1 MKKLLLT
8 ILLTLFSVSVCYSAE
23 SILRKVLESDPDK
36 AWNIDGKF
44 IKPECLDNNLREWMS
59 SDNYQ
64 EYYTSYLGKET
75 EDSFEDKEFRRFVN
89 SIGLYFGKEVPL
101 NHSIDPGW
109 DGVPEISLTLD
120 LKDCLISDPEILI
133 QTNNDEDDSENYISY
148 EILKNYD
155 LNQAKILAP
164 NLSEKFISIKE
175 IRTKFDSNASMGVTY
190 SFVTYGILKK
200 NGKVLMIPLSNN
212 SR

>member
-1 MKKLLLT
+1 MKKLLAIIVLG
-8 ILLTLFSVSVCYSAE
+8 LLFSGSANAE
-23 SILRKVLESDPDK
+23 IKRKVLESDINN

-59 SDNYQ
+59 SDNYE

-175 IRTKFDSNASMGVTY
+175 IRTKFDGNYSMGVTY

>member
-44 IKPECLDNNLREWMS
+44 IKPECFENNLMEWMS

-64 EYYTSYLGKET
+64 EYYTKYLGKET
-75 EDSFEDKEFRRFVN
+75 EDTFEDKEFRKFVN

-101 NHSIDPGW
+101 NDLLNTSW
-109 DGVPEISLTLD
+109 DTKISLTLD
-120 LKDCLISDPEILI
+120 LKDCLILNPEIFVQL
-133 QTNNDEDDSENYISY
+133 NEDDTEKYISY
-148 EILKNYD
+148 KILKNYD

-164 NLSEKFISIKE
+164 NLNEKFVSIKE
-175 IRTKFDSNASMGVTY
+175 IRTKFDSNSSMGVTY
-190 SFVTYGILKK
+190 SFVTYGVINKD
-200 NGKVLMIPLSNN
+200 GKFLMIPLEQ
-212 SR
+212 

>member
-44 IKPECLDNNLREWMS
+44 IKPECFENNLMEWMS

-64 EYYTSYLGKET
+64 EYYTKYLGKET
-75 EDSFEDKEFRRFVN
+75 EDTFEDKEFRKFVN
-89 SIGLYFGKEVPL
+89 SIGLYFGKDVPL
-101 NHSIDPGW
+101 NDLHNTSW
-109 DGVPEISLTLD
+109 DTKISLTLD
-120 LKDCLISDPEILI
+120 LKDCLILNPEIFVQL
-133 QTNNDEDDSENYISY
+133 NEDDTEKYISY

-164 NLSEKFISIKE
+164 NLNEKFVSIKE
-175 IRTKFDSNASMGVTY
+175 IRTKFDSNSSMGVTY
-190 SFVTYGILKK
+190 SIVTYGVLKK
-200 NGKVLMIPLSNN
+200 DSKFLMIPLEQ
-212 SR
+212 

>member
-44 IKPECLDNNLREWMS
+44 IKPECFENNLMEWMS

-64 EYYTSYLGKET
+64 EYYTKYLGKET
-75 EDSFEDKEFRRFVN
+75 ENSFEDKEFRRFVN
-89 SIGLYFGKEVPL
+89 SIGLYFGKDVPL
-101 NHSIDPGW
+101 NDLLNTSW
-109 DGVPEISLTLD
+109 DSKISLTLD
-120 LKDCLISDPEILI
+120 LKDCLISDPEISI
-133 QTNNDEDDSENYISY
+133 QTNKDDSENYISY

-155 LNQAKILAP
+155 LNQAKTLAP
-164 NLSEKFISIKE
+164 NLNEEFISINK
-175 IRTKFDSNASMGVTY
+175 IRTKFDGNYSMGVTY
-190 SFVTYGILKK
+190 SIVTYGVLKK
-200 NGKVLMIPLSNN
+200 DSKFLMIPLEQ
-212 SR
+212 

>member
-1 MKKLLLT
+1 MKKLLGL
-8 ILLTLFSVSVCYSAE
+8 IVLGLLLSGNVYAE
-23 SILRKVLESDPDK
+23 IKRKVLESNPDK
-36 AWNIDGKF
+36 AWNVEGNF
-44 IKPECLDNNLREWMS
+44 IEPECFENNLMEWMS

-75 EDSFEDKEFRRFVN
+75 EDTFKDKEFRKFVN

-109 DGVPEISLTLD
+109 DGVPDISLTLD
-120 LKDCLISDPEILI
+120 LKDCLIPDPEIFVQL
-133 QTNNDEDDSENYISY
+133 NEDDTEKYISY

-164 NLSEKFISIKE
+164 NLNEKFVSIKE
-175 IRTKFDSNASMGVTY
+175 IRTKFDSNSSMGVTY
-190 SFVTYGILKK
+190 SIVTYGIIKK
-200 NGKVLMIPLSNN
+200 DSKLLMIPLEQ
-212 SR
+212 

>member
-44 IKPECLDNNLREWMS
+44 IKPECFENNLMEWMS

-64 EYYTSYLGKET
+64 EYYTKYLGKET
-75 EDSFEDKEFRRFVN
+75 EDTFEDKEFRRFVN
-89 SIGLYFGKEVPL
+89 SIGLYFGKDVPL
-101 NHSIDPGW
+101 NDLLNTSW
-109 DGVPEISLTLD
+109 DSKISLTLD
-120 LKDCLISDPEILI
+120 LKDCLISDPEISI
-133 QTNNDEDDSENYISY
+133 QTNKDDSENYISY

-155 LNQAKILAP
+155 LNQAKTLAP
-164 NLSEKFISIKE
+164 NLNEEFISINK
-175 IRTKFDSNASMGVTY
+175 IRTKFDGNYSMGVTY
-190 SFVTYGILKK
+190 SIVTYGVLKK
-200 NGKVLMIPLSNN
+200 DSKFLMIPLEQ
-212 SR
+212 

>member
-44 IKPECLDNNLREWMS
+44 IKPECLENNLMEWMS

-64 EYYTSYLGKET
+64 EYYTKYLGKET

-89 SIGLYFGKEVPL
+89 SIGLYFGKDVPL
-101 NHSIDPGW
+101 NDLLNTSW
-109 DGVPEISLTLD
+109 DTKISLTLD
-120 LKDCLISDPEILI
+120 LKDCLIPDPEILI

-155 LNQAKILAP
+155 LNQAKTLAP
-164 NLSEKFISIKE
+164 NLNEKFVSIKE
-175 IRTKFDSNASMGVTY
+175 IRTKFDSNSSMGVTY
-190 SFVTYGILKK
+190 SIVTYGVLKK
-200 NGKVLMIPLSNN
+200 DSKFLMIPLTQ
-212 SR
+212 